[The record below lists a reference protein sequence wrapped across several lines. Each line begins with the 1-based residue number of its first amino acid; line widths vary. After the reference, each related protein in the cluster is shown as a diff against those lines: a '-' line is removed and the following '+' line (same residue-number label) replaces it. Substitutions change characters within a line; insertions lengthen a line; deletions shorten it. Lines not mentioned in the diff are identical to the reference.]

1 MILNKIKNYIKR
13 QDFYPT
19 SLGIFLQPGYLL
31 QKYRLQRIQNIAS
44 IFKGGSLLDVGCGTK
59 PYEPLFKVDS
69 YIGLDIVSGFHEKDV
84 KLANVYYYDG
94 KKFPFSDEMFDYII
108 SIQVLEHVFEQ
119 EQFLE
124 EMRRVLKPN
133 GLLFIT
139 VPFCGYEHEIPY
151 DYGRYTSFGLK
162 YFISKKGFKVIEQ
175 HKNGNFIETLT
186 QLFTLYIYERC
197 ATKKG
202 YINVL
207 ISVFLCSPFM
217 ICGLILSKV
226 LPKDDTL
233 YLDNVILA
241 KKQNV

>member
-1 MILNKIKNYIKR
+1 MVLNRLRSYIER
-13 QDFYPT
+13 QYFYPT
-19 SLGIFLQPGYLL
+19 LLSIFLHHGYLV
-31 QKYRLQRIQNIAS
+31 QKYRLHSIKNIS
-44 IFKGGSLLDVGCGTK
+44 LIFEGGSLLDVGCGTK

-69 YIGLDIVSGFHEKDV
+69 YIGLDIANGFHEKDS
-84 KLANVYYYDG
+84 KLTNVYYYDG
-94 KKFPFSDEMFDYII
+94 KEFPFNDKHFDYVI

-124 EMRRVLKPN
+124 EMYRVLKPN

-162 YFISKKGFKVIEQ
+162 YFISKKGFEVIEQ

-202 YINVL
+202 YLNVL

-217 ICGLILSKV
+217 ICGLILSRI
-226 LPKDDTL
+226 LPKDNTL

-241 KKQNV
+241 KKL